1 MDPVGFA
8 TIQGGEMMQRHL
20 GKRLPSRF
28 GFLLMIGVLSAI
40 SAGSAAAAGNAGS
53 IWGADYFPNV
63 LLTTHEGKQVRFF
76 DDLIKGKVVVINFLY
91 TSCPDVCP
99 LETARLREVQELLG
113 DRVGRDVFMYSI
125 SIDPDRDTPEVLKR
139 YAERFEVGPGWL
151 FLTGKEADIKQL
163 RRKLG
168 LYSESSDGGK
178 LEAHSVSSII
188 GNQSTGRWMK
198 MSPFE
203 NPHIMAT
210 QVGSWLSN
218 WKMPGK
224 KEQDYAKAPKLRN
237 VSKGE
242 SLFRTRCEACHSIGG
257 GAGMVK
263 SEKRSLGPDLSGVTA
278 KRDRKWLTR
287 WLAEPDKLIAEKDP
301 LVMSML
307 AEYDNVVM
315 PNFRLNDAEIKAVL
329 AYIEEETLRQGQPHD
344 KMHHHH

>member
-1 MDPVGFA
+1 MPVY
-8 TIQGGEMMQRHL
+8 RR
-20 GKRLPSRF
+20 KRMPAVF
-28 GFLLMIGVLSAI
+28 VILLMIGAI
-40 SAGSAAAAGNAGS
+40 TGFIPGPAAAAGGGGD

-63 LLTTHEGKQVRFF
+63 LLTTSEGKQVRFF

-151 FLTGKEADIKQL
+151 FLTGKKEDITLL
-163 RRKLG
+163 RKKLG
-168 LYSESSDGGK
+168 LYSESPGGEK
-178 LEAHSVSSII
+178 LEAHAVSSII

-203 NPHIMAT
+203 NPYIMAT

-218 WKMPGK
+218 WKMPGN
-224 KEQDYAKAPKLRN
+224 KEQDYANAPKLRT

-242 SLFRTRCEACHSIGG
+242 SVYRTRCEACHSIGG
-257 GAGMVK
+257 TGMVK
-263 SEKRSLGPDLSGVTA
+263 SGKRSLGPDLSGVVA
-278 KRDRKWLTR
+278 KRDRAWLTR
-287 WLAEPDKLIAEKDP
+287 WLAEPDKMIAEKDP
-301 LVMSML
+301 LAISLL
-307 AEYDNVVM
+307 AEYDNVAM
-315 PNFRLNDAEIKAVL
+315 PNLRLNDAEIKAVL
-329 AYIEEETLRQGQPHD
+329 AYIEEESLRQGHQHD
-344 KMHHHH
+344 PMQHHH

>member
-1 MDPVGFA
+1 MGIA
-8 TIQGGEMMQRHL
+8 MIQGGEMMKRHL
-20 GKRLPSRF
+20 GRRLRARF
-28 GFLLMIGVLSAI
+28 GSLLMIGALLAI
-40 SAGSAAAAGNAGS
+40 SGGSSMAAGNAGS

-63 LLTTHEGKQVRFF
+63 PLVTHEGKQVRFF

-125 SIDPDRDTPEVLKR
+125 SIDPEHDTPEVLKR
-139 YAERFEVGPGWL
+139 YAERFEAGPGWW
-151 FLTGKEADIKQL
+151 FLTGKKDDITLL

-168 LYSESSDGGK
+168 LYSDQEGGR
-178 LEAHSVSSII
+178 LEAHAVSSII

-203 NPHIMAT
+203 NPYIMAT

-218 WKMPGK
+218 WKIPGR
-224 KEQDYAKAPKLRN
+224 KEQDYANAPKLRN
-237 VSKGE
+237 VPKGE

-263 SEKRSLGPDLSGVTA
+263 SGKRSLGPDLSGVTA
-278 KRDRKWLTR
+278 RRDRKWLTR
-287 WLAEPDKLIAEKDP
+287 WLAEPDKMIAEKDP

-315 PNFRLNDAEIKAVL
+315 PNFRLNDAEISSVL
-329 AYIEEETLRQGQPHD
+329 AYLEEESLRQGQEHD
-344 KMHHHH
+344 QTHHHH